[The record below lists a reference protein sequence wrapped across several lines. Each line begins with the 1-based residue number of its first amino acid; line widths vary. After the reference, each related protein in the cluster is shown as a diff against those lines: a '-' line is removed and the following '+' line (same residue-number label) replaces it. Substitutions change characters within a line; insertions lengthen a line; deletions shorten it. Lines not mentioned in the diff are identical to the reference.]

1 MITYTLT
8 KESMLQYLNRAI
20 TETTKQLAEEQ
31 TKLESAQTAFK
42 IALDELY
49 RDLYYELQDP
59 EATVIKGLTNNAL
72 EELKQ
77 DFTHRPI
84 AKWFYSITRSTVYNG
99 AISANVP
106 VNNPES
112 YITSNIRAN
121 LVKELKDI
129 SQYLLD
135 TDNEIYNFH
144 WNGDS
149 AASYYRNVK
158 GKSLIVNCYKIRD
171 LIREIESSIKSL
183 TCKLSSLQ
191 HELIATEFCE
201 SVTFNLTSECKL

>member
-49 RDLYYELQDP
+49 RDLYYELYDP

-77 DFTHRPI
+77 DFTYRPI
-84 AKWFYSITRSTVYNG
+84 AKWFYFLTHSTVYNVT
-99 AISANVP
+99 ISEHVP

-112 YITSNIRAN
+112 YITSDIRAN
-121 LVKELKDI
+121 LDKELKDI

-135 TDNEIYNFH
+135 TDNEIYKFY
-144 WNGDS
+144 WGSDS
-149 AASYYRNVK
+149 AASYYRRAK
-158 GKSLIVNCYKIRD
+158 GESLIVNCYKIRD

-183 TCKLSSLQ
+183 TCRLSSLQ
-191 HELIATEFCE
+191 HELLATEFCE
-201 SVTFNLTSECKL
+201 SATFNLTSECKL